1 MIISAHHNQ
10 LVDGITPD
18 GSGLFIDKINR
29 KDEDSLSYNEIK
41 ENFTSSANEYITE
54 INSLYLLALDEI
66 NLYLD
71 KIKKTFRYINS
82 AQFSLGLFVKYLYSC
97 LIDADRLDAYLFEV
111 KENYQPLN
119 PNWDDLIK
127 IFELKIN
134 SYSTDTKIG
143 LVRHIISE
151 KCKVA
156 SEKDTGIYQ
165 LSVPTGG
172 GKTLSSMRFALHH
185 AKKYNKKH
193 IIYVIPY
200 LSIIEQTAKNIR
212 DMFEIEQNSPLL
224 LEHHSNIALS
234 DDDEKKDYQKLA
246 ASRWD
251 NPIIITTMVQFL
263 ETVMSSRGSKLRKLH
278 NMQDSIIIFDEIQFL
293 PTNTVHLFNEVVS
306 FLSKI
311 LDSTILLC
319 TATQPLLGL
328 TERRNL
334 ILPDKPYLIDEVEG
348 CFKDL
353 KRTQIVVESEKCIED
368 FAHFIIKNAKQNT
381 NCLVIVN
388 TKKYARDLF
397 TILNKINEG
406 FELMHLSTSM
416 CSTHRFDVIQ
426 KIKDNL
432 TKGIKVICVSTQ
444 LIEAGIDIS
453 FNCVIRAMAGL
464 DSILQAAGRCNRNG
478 ESVNVKNVYVVPIK
492 DENLDKL
499 KDIKIGKE
507 ITQRIINENPAA
519 DFSTQEILNKYYD
532 YYFFQRK
539 NIMDFPTDKG
549 ESIYEMLST
558 NCIGKINYSNKTRNK
573 FNQYIGH
580 AFSSAD
586 ENYYMIANN
595 TQSVIVYYEESESL
609 IEQYTNVTNIKDKIN
624 IIRKLEKFSVSLYR
638 DYELKILTDNHAID
652 VIDDEFGLHILDK
665 RYYDQQK
672 GVVLKI
678 DPKSLVI

>member
-1 MIISAHHNQ
+1 MDIKDYYSRKDTNGDIQYLYDHLNNVAEFASSFSKAVNISKLTGLLHDLGKATIAFQDYLMNGGKKGSVTHSLQGALFIDDVYSNDELPDKLLKEILEMIISAHHNQ

-348 CFKDL
+348 CYKDL

-368 FAHFIIKNAKQNT
+368 FAHFIIK
-381 NCLVIVN
+381 
-388 TKKYARDLF
+388 R
-397 TILNKINEG
+397 
-406 FELMHLSTSM
+406 
-416 CSTHRFDVIQ
+416 R
-426 KIKDNL
+426 
-432 TKGIKVICVSTQ
+432 
-444 LIEAGIDIS
+444 
-453 FNCVIRAMAGL
+453 
-464 DSILQAAGRCNRNG
+464 
-478 ESVNVKNVYVVPIK
+478 
-492 DENLDKL
+492 
-499 KDIKIGKE
+499 
-507 ITQRIINENPAA
+507 
-519 DFSTQEILNKYYD
+519 
-532 YYFFQRK
+532 
-539 NIMDFPTDKG
+539 
-549 ESIYEMLST
+549 
-558 NCIGKINYSNKTRNK
+558 
-573 FNQYIGH
+573 
-580 AFSSAD
+580 
-586 ENYYMIANN
+586 
-595 TQSVIVYYEESESL
+595 
-609 IEQYTNVTNIKDKIN
+609 
-624 IIRKLEKFSVSLYR
+624 
-638 DYELKILTDNHAID
+638 
-652 VIDDEFGLHILDK
+652 
-665 RYYDQQK
+665 
-672 GVVLKI
+672 
-678 DPKSLVI
+678 